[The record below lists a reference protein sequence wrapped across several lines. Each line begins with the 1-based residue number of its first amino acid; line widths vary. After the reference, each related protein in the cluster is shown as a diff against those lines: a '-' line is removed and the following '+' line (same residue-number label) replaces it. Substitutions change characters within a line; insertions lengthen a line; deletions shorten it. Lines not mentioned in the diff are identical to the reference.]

1 MRLLL
6 DSHVLV
12 WAHDEPAKLSDLAKS
27 ALENT
32 ANEILLSIASA
43 WELQIKI
50 KLGKLALSDSLES
63 VIRLQMQMNALQIL
77 PITLGHVV
85 QLDKL
90 ASHHKDPFDRLLIA
104 QAIAE
109 DLTIVTADRDFSEYP
124 ANTIW

>member
-1 MRLLL
+1 
-6 DSHVLV
+6 
-12 WAHDEPAKLSDLAKS
+12 
-27 ALENT
+27 
-32 ANEILLSIASA
+32 
-43 WELQIKI
+43 
-50 KLGKLALSDSLES
+50 
-63 VIRLQMQMNALQIL
+63 MQMNALQIL

-109 DLTIVTADRDFSEYP
+109 VLTIVTADRDFSEYP